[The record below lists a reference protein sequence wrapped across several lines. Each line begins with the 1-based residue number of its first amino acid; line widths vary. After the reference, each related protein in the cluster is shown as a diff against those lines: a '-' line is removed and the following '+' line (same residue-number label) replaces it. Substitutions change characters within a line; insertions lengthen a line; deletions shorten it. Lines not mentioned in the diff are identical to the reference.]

1 MCKALAY
8 HLSQSLENENMPA
21 TPPFVDALAS
31 VSSVEVGLAA
41 GLQVVVLGAADRLRS
56 PRAVPPLT
64 LARVGSRKAHQDV
77 EERVWRLWFL
87 SSCNLYRQR
96 GGIGGPGAV
105 LRVCDDGL
113 GSHV

>member
-41 GLQVVVLGAADRLRS
+41 GLQVVVLGAADPLAKPS
-56 PRAVPPLT
+56 SSPPLT
-64 LARVGSRKAHQDV
+64 LARVGLRKAHKDM
-77 EERVWRLWFL
+77 EERV
-87 SSCNLYRQR
+87 
-96 GGIGGPGAV
+96 
-105 LRVCDDGL
+105 
-113 GSHV
+113 